1 MRRTLV
7 MEPHWIPSSVSGTE
21 IWQGSASE
29 CGVNCHCREA
39 GSRDWRRRIFFTVVR
54 SAIMVS
60 SAVAATPYCNTAICR
75 IENGNNSNSE

>member
-39 GSRDWRRRIFFTVVR
+39 GSRETGDAESFSQWLDQR
-54 SAIMVS
+54 
-60 SAVAATPYCNTAICR
+60 
-75 IENGNNSNSE
+75 